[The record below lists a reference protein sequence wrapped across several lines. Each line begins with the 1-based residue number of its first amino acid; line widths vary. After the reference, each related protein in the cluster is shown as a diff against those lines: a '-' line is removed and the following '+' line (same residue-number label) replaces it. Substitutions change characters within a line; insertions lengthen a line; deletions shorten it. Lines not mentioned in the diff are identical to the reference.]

1 MPVRRHESERSYM
14 CVLEVSMFASFYG
27 FGIEFW
33 KKSFKISKWLSEGVI
48 EGQTTQ
54 WRKEK

>member
-1 MPVRRHESERSYM
+1 M